1 MLAASSNVFASAN
14 SVVKF
19 NGLNYGEWVEQ
30 IRFTLG
36 VMALDSAIL
45 TDEEPSAITVDS
57 SESEKSRYE
66 RWERSNRLSL
76 NLMRLTMAESIKP
89 SMPKTEKAREFIE
102 QIKECSQSE
111 LADKSI
117 VGSLMNELTTKKF
130 DWSQP
135 IHDHVTHMSNLAA
148 KLTTLGM
155 EVHEQFLVQFIMNS
169 LPLEFSQFQVNYNTI
184 KDKWNFKELKA
195 MLIQEEGRLRKM
207 KDQVAN
213 LVGLGSASSSK
224 RTSSRKDKRNAKNFV
239 KGPQS
244 QIQKEKKCFFCKQVG
259 HFKKDCPKRKDW
271 FDKKGKHYSFV
282 CYEMNLVEVPNNTW
296 WLDSGATTHVSH
308 IKQGFSSIQPIRGPE
323 QYLFMGNR
331 MKARIEGLGTYRLIL
346 DTGSHVDLE
355 GWLRIVDTIAKP
367 LRIYCDN
374 SAAVFFIRNDKY
386 SKGAKHMELKYLS
399 VKEEVQKQRVS
410 FEHIRT
416 DMMVADPLTK
426 GLPPKAF
433 NGHVERMGIIDKAL
447 LF

>member
-1 MLAASSNVFASAN
+1 MLAASSNVFASVN

-19 NGLNYGEWVEQ
+19 NGLNYGEWFEQ

-89 SMPKTEKAREFIE
+89 SIPKTEKAREFLE
-102 QIKECSQSE
+102 KIKECSQSE

-135 IHDHVTHMSNLAA
+135 IHDHLTHMSNLAA
-148 KLTTLGM
+148 KLTTLGI

-224 RTSSRKDKRNAKNFV
+224 RTTSRKDKRN
-239 KGPQS
+239 
-244 QIQKEKKCFFCKQVG
+244 I
-259 HFKKDCPKRKDW
+259 
-271 FDKKGKHYSFV
+271 
-282 CYEMNLVEVPNNTW
+282 
-296 WLDSGATTHVSH
+296 
-308 IKQGFSSIQPIRGPE
+308 
-323 QYLFMGNR
+323 
-331 MKARIEGLGTYRLIL
+331 
-346 DTGSHVDLE
+346 
-355 GWLRIVDTIAKP
+355 IVDRCIYIKISGSNKFNT
-367 LRIYCDN
+367 RIH
-374 SAAVFFIRNDKY
+374 RNRRW
-386 SKGAKHMELKYLS
+386 S
-399 VKEEVQKQRVS
+399 
-410 FEHIRT
+410 T
-416 DMMVADPLTK
+416 TK
-426 GLPPKAF
+426 
-433 NGHVERMGIIDKAL
+433 
-447 LF
+447 